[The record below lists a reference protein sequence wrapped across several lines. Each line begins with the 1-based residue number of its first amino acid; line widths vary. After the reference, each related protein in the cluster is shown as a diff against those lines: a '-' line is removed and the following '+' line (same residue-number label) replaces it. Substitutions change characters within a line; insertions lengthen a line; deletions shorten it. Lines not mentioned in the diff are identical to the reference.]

1 VQHLLDV
8 PTVLPDDVLEVGPC
22 PREEVPEPV
31 GGSSVGEGTV
41 GEGTAGGVVV
51 RSSAPA
57 RPTPPDGSAPSPH
70 QCPTDSTQHSRLL
83 S

>member
-31 GGSSVGEGTV
+31 GGSSVGEGT
-41 GEGTAGGVVV
+41 AGGVVV

-57 RPTPPDGSAPSPH
+57 RPTPPDDCAPSPH

>member
-1 VQHLLDV
+1 MQHLLDV
-8 PTVLPDDVLEVGPC
+8 PTVLPDDVLEVGPY
-22 PREEVPEPV
+22 PREEVLEPV
-31 GGSSVGEGTV
+31 GGGSVGEA
-41 GEGTAGGVVV
+41 TAGGVVV

-70 QCPTDSTQHSRLL
+70 QCPTNSTQHSRLL